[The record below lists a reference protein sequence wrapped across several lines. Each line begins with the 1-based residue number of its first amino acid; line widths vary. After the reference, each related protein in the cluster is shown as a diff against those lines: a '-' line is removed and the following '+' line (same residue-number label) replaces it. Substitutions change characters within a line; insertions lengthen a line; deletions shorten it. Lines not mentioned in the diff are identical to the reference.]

1 MLSVGLS
8 GKRSIQHWTIPNARS
23 APIQHSTFHIP
34 HCQRQPFHIL
44 IADAALYAEGG
55 EECGD
60 YAHDKLE
67 HGLECFFVWVFH
79 GILIIKVIDM
89 TSRCIRDAFG
99 RRVLLFILQSYD
111 ICGWQSYVSVRYSTN
126 FWILSFEFWIM
137 RKAHFE
143 LFNFELWFG

>member
-1 MLSVGLS
+1 MRVAHNS
-8 GKRSIQHWTIPNARS
+8 KFKIQNSKLKTPL
-23 APIQHSTFHIP
+23 T
-34 HCQRQPFHIL
+34 
-44 IADAALYAEGG
+44 AALYAECG

-111 ICGWQSYVSVRYSTN
+111 ICGWQSYVSVRWQVFSSKN
-126 FWILSFEFWIM
+126 DKFW
-137 RKAHFE
+137 
-143 LFNFELWFG
+143 